1 MLAMAGV
8 DFKLASCVR
17 RWDGGEGF
25 VSRQNPAVCLHN
37 TETKVSPA
45 RVGGICI
52 ISLCLPAGSP
62 PPHTHLLFLY
72 FILFPQQIMPS
83 HHILPASLVS
93 STFLPLRHYSE
104 FRFSCLP
111 LWPFLLISFLPGRV
125 CIFFIAS
132 VFCEQIKHIFCC
144 ATCHCD
150 HHASL

>member
-62 PPHTHLLFLY
+62 PPHTHTPTFSLLYPL
-72 FILFPQQIMPS
+72 PS
-83 HHILPASLVS
+83 ADYAFSSHFASLPRLQHLLAS
-93 STFLPLRHYSE
+93 ASE

-111 LWPFLLISFLPGRV
+111 LWPFLLLISFLPGRV